1 MAGHFL
7 LSPTARNFTL
17 ADVEHLSEDQVHA
30 LFAQQ
35 RWSVYGEGKQ
45 VCPECGAID
54 SHYVVHR
61 RHQWR
66 CKAKGCARTFSVTTG
81 TKLQDHKLPLKKILQ
96 IMVLYLTAVKGI
108 SASQMART
116 VGVAYQTA
124 FVLLH
129 KLREGLLNN
138 RNLEPL
144 ERHVEVDGGHF
155 SGKVRKPRVKVQTN
169 NNTFKPWMHDGPNHR
184 AVIVFRELSTVSGEG
199 ASRTIVE
206 IVKNENRKHVDPL
219 SRKYIRAGTTIHTDA
234 GDAFSNFPR
243 HWNHQTVVHANE
255 YCTADG
261 VNNNQAESYFARL
274 RRLVRGQIHR
284 MTPKY
289 MLDYANEI
297 AWREDVRRL
306 GTRTQ
311 LGHLLHGCLEQ
322 GRSRW
327 WRGYWQGAHREGE
340 LMFDPTEMG
349 G

>member
-7 LSPTARNFTL
+7 HTPDARNFTL
-17 ADVEHLSEDQVHA
+17 ADVERLSEDDVHA
-30 LFAQQ
+30 FFANQ
-35 RWSVYGEGKQ
+35 RWSTCGPGKQ
-45 VCPECGAID
+45 VCPACGSID
-54 SHYVVHR
+54 AHYVVRR

-66 CKAKGCARTFSVTTG
+66 CKAKGCSRTFSVTTG

-96 IMVLYLTAVKGI
+96 ILVLYTTAVKGI

-116 VGVAYQTA
+116 VGIAYQTA

-129 KLREGLLNN
+129 KFREGLLNN

-155 SGKVRKPRVKVQTN
+155 SGVVRRARFKVLTKN
-169 NNTFKPWMHDGPNHR
+169 NYHKGKFHNGPGHR
-184 AVIVFRELSTVSGEG
+184 AVIVFREVSENKGEG
-199 ASRTIVE
+199 ATRTIVE
-206 IVKNENRKHVDPL
+206 VAHNENRKYVDPL
-219 SRKYIRAGTTIHTDA
+219 SRKYIAKGTVVHTDG
-234 GDAFSNFPR
+234 GDAFLNFAK
-243 HWNHQTVVHANE
+243 HWTHHTVIHNVE
-255 YCTADG
+255 LSTKDG

-311 LGHLLHGCLEQ
+311 LGHLMHGCLEQ

-327 WRGYWQGAHREGE
+327 WRGYWQGVHRAGE
-340 LMFDPTEMG
+340 LKFDPSAG
-349 G
+349 

>member
-1 MAGHFL
+1 MLRLEMAGHFL
-7 LSPTARNFTL
+7 LSPKARNFTL
-17 ADVEHLSEDQVHA
+17 ADVERLSEDQVHA

-35 RWSVYGEGKQ
+35 RWSVHGDGKQ

-61 RHQWR
+61 RRQWR

-96 IMVLYLTAVKGI
+96 IIVIYTTAVKGI
-108 SASQMART
+108 SASQLART

-129 KLREGLLNN
+129 KLREGLLDM
-138 RNLEPL
+138 RNLAPL
-144 ERHVEVDGGHF
+144 EGHVEVDGGHF
-155 SGKVRKPRVKVQTN
+155 SGAVRKDRVKVLTKN
-169 NNTFKPWMHDGPNHR
+169 NYFKGKFHDGPGHR
-184 AVIVFRELSTVSGEG
+184 AVMVFRQLSPIKGQG
-199 ASRTIVE
+199 AERTIVE
-206 IVKNENRKHVDPL
+206 VAFDENRKHVDPL
-219 SRKYIRAGTTIHTDA
+219 SRTYIRKG
-234 GDAFSNFPR
+234 
-243 HWNHQTVVHANE
+243 TVVHTDGGEAFLNFAKHWTHHTVIHKKE
-255 YCTADG
+255 FCTADG

-306 GTRTQ
+306 GSREQ
-311 LGHLLHGCLEQ
+311 LGHLLHGCLE
-322 GRSRW
+322 
-327 WRGYWQGAHREGE
+327 
-340 LMFDPTEMG
+340 
-349 G
+349 